1 VCKYNKLGKITQNAK
16 KAIRLICNAN
26 FRAHTAPL
34 FKEQK
39 ILPLDKF
46 IEYSRIKF
54 MHSFHFNQLPMS
66 FAETWRTNAE
76 RNPDRILRN
85 ADDLYIPAHRIEFV
99 KRLPLYSFPL
109 AWNTAPGE
117 KLNPRQHLYLKY
129 LKNHMFSSL

>member
-1 VCKYNKLGKITQNAK
+1 MQK

-39 ILPLDKF
+39 ILPLDKL

-54 MHSFHFNQLPMS
+54 MHNFHFKQLPMS

-76 RNPDRILRN
+76 HNPDRILRN
-85 ADDLYIPAHRIEFV
+85 ADDLYIPAHRTEFV
-99 KRLPLYSFPL
+99 KRLPLPPHPPHCVTYLNYSI
-109 AWNTAPGE
+109 
-117 KLNPRQHLYLKY
+117 
-129 LKNHMFSSL
+129 